1 MLRASSF
8 EAATAVTGVG
18 FGDLQLAIE
27 CVDLARDVEDTSVG
41 LVVTSDFR
49 RQSPVVGAASQ
60 FHGLV
65 IG

>member
-1 MLRASSF
+1 M
-8 EAATAVTGVG
+8 TGVG

-27 CVDLARDVEDTSVG
+27 CVDLARDVEDPSVG